1 MMSTSTSSAPPPPP
15 PLRAG
20 SLIGLPARV
29 GQILTAPRAAME
41 RIDRE
46 GGGLT
51 DALWLVAVGS
61 VTFRIAQLVEAAL
74 GATESTS
81 GAFMRVAA
89 VVSNELVGAAWIVL
103 PAAILVTILAGARRD
118 SARDLEL
125 GAACYAPY
133 FAVRAVARALEAVT
147 GGHPLPPLASEIPA
161 VGAALVVLARAVLV
175 ARARVG
181 ALDGGPPGGVPSEG
195 AARPRPRRAALVA
208 GLAVMA
214 VAGVGLAGNAAW
226 SSRNLKELLPI
237 RHGQTAPAFTLERA
251 DGTRGK
257 ISLSALRGRVVV
269 LDFWATWC
277 PPCLAMLPT
286 LHELHAEWS
295 DRGVA
300 FVGVNSDGGIEPDAL
315 REFLTQHAVPY
326 PVGIDEGDVGSLY
339 KVRSLPTLFVIGKD
353 GTIRASFV
361 GLTRKATLTDALEAA
376 SH

>member
-1 MMSTSTSSAPPPPP
+1 MTSTSSAPVPPPP
-15 PLRAG
+15 IRAG
-20 SLIGLPARV
+20 SLLGLPARV

-74 GATESTS
+74 GLTESTS

-103 PAAILVTILAGARRD
+103 PAAILVTIFAGARRD

-133 FAVRAVARALEAVT
+133 FAVRAVARALEAVM

-161 VGAALVVLARAVLV
+161 VAAALVVLARAVLV
-175 ARARVG
+175 ARERVG
-181 ALDGGPPGGVPSEG
+181 APEGGAPEGGAPEG
-195 AARPRPRRAALVA
+195 GAVPRPPRVALVA

-226 SSRNLKELLPI
+226 SSRNVKELLPI

-251 DGTRGK
+251 DGTRGQ
-257 ISLSALRGRVVV
+257 ISLAALRGRVVV

-286 LHELHAEWS
+286 LHELNAEWS

-300 FVGVNSDGGIEPDAL
+300 FVGVNSDGGIDPEAL
-315 REFLTQHAVPY
+315 RAFLTQHAVPY
-326 PVGIDEGDVGSLY
+326 PVGIDEGDIGSLY

-376 SH
+376 SR

>member
-1 MMSTSTSSAPPPPP
+1 MSAPVSASPPP

-29 GQILTAPRAAME
+29 GQLLTAPRAAME

-51 DALWLVAVGS
+51 DALWLVALGS

-74 GATESTS
+74 GLTESTS

-89 VVSNELVGAAWIVL
+89 VVSNELVGAAWVVL
-103 PAAILVTILAGARRD
+103 PAAILVTILAGVRRD

-161 VGAALVVLARAVLV
+161 AAAALVVLARAVLV

-181 ALDGGPPGGVPSEG
+181 APEGGPPEGGSPRG
-195 AARPRPRRAALVA
+195 AGPRPALVA

-251 DGTRGK
+251 DGTPGQ
-257 ISLSALRGRVVV
+257 ISLAALRGQVVV
-269 LDFWATWC
+269 VDFWATWC

-286 LHELHAEWS
+286 LHELDAEWS
-295 DRGVA
+295 GRGVS
-300 FVGVNSDGGIEPDAL
+300 FVGVNSDGGIEPEAL
-315 REFLTQHAVPY
+315 RAFLTQHAVPY
-326 PVGIDEGDVGSLY
+326 PVGIDEGDIGSLY

-353 GTIRASFV
+353 GTIRDSFV
-361 GLTRKATLTDALEAA
+361 GVTAKSTLERALARAA
-376 SH
+376 AR

>member
-1 MMSTSTSSAPPPPP
+1 MMSTSNASAPPPPI
-15 PLRAG
+15 RAG
-20 SLIGLPARV
+20 SLIGLPARI
-29 GQILTAPRAAME
+29 GQIVTAPRAAMA

-61 VTFRIAQLVEAAL
+61 VTFRIAQLLEAAL

-133 FAVRAVARALEAVT
+133 FVVRGLVRALEAVT
-147 GGHPLPPLASEIPA
+147 GHELLPPLASELAAGA
-161 VGAALVVLARAVLV
+161 VALGALVAAVRV
-175 ARARVG
+175 ARARGTLPPEGVTPAD
-181 ALDGGPPGGVPSEG
+181 AL
-195 AARPRPRRAALVA
+195 RPRRAALAA
-208 GLAVMA
+208 GLGVMA
-214 VAGVGLAGNAAW
+214 VAGVGLAGNATW
-226 SSRNLKELLPI
+226 STRNFKELLPI
-237 RHGQTAPAFTLERA
+237 RHGQIAPAFTLARA
-251 DGTRGK
+251 DGTRGQ
-257 ISLSALRGRVVV
+257 ISLAALRGRVVV

-286 LHELHAEWS
+286 LHELDAEWS

-300 FVGVNSDGGIEPDAL
+300 FVGVNSDGGIEPEAL
-315 REFLTQHAVPY
+315 RAFLTQHAVPY
-326 PVGIDEGDVGSLY
+326 PVGIDEGDIGSLY

-376 SH
+376 SR

>member
-1 MMSTSTSSAPPPPP
+1 MTSNAVPPPPP
-15 PLRAG
+15 IRGG
-20 SLIGLPARV
+20 SVFGLPARV

-51 DALWLVAVGS
+51 DALWLVVVGS
-61 VTFRIAQLVEAAL
+61 VTFRIAQLLEAAL

-118 SARDLEL
+118 SSRDLEL

-133 FAVRAVARALEAVT
+133 FTVRALARALEAVT
-147 GGHPLPPLASEIPA
+147 GGNPLPQLASEIPA
-161 VGAALVVLARAVLV
+161 VAAALVVLARAVLV

-181 ALDGGPPGGVPSEG
+181 APQGASPEG
-195 AARPRPRRAALVA
+195 AVVSRPPRAALVA

-214 VAGVGLAGNAAW
+214 VAVVGLAGNATW
-226 SSRNLKELLPI
+226 SSRNFKELLPI
-237 RHGQTAPAFTLERA
+237 RHGQTAPAFTLARA
-251 DGTRGK
+251 DGTRGQ
-257 ISLSALRGRVVV
+257 ISLAALRGRVVV

-300 FVGVNSDGGIEPDAL
+300 FVGVNSDGGIEPEAL
-315 REFLTQHAVPY
+315 RAFLTQHAVPY
-326 PVGIDEGDVGSLY
+326 PVGIDEGDIGSLY

-376 SH
+376 SR

>member
-1 MMSTSTSSAPPPPP
+1 MSTSTSSAPPPPP

-161 VGAALVVLARAVLV
+161 V
-175 ARARVG
+175 
-181 ALDGGPPGGVPSEG
+181 
-195 AARPRPRRAALVA
+195 
-208 GLAVMA
+208 
-214 VAGVGLAGNAAW
+214 
-226 SSRNLKELLPI
+226 
-237 RHGQTAPAFTLERA
+237 
-251 DGTRGK
+251 
-257 ISLSALRGRVVV
+257 
-269 LDFWATWC
+269 
-277 PPCLAMLPT
+277 
-286 LHELHAEWS
+286 
-295 DRGVA
+295 
-300 FVGVNSDGGIEPDAL
+300 
-315 REFLTQHAVPY
+315 
-326 PVGIDEGDVGSLY
+326 
-339 KVRSLPTLFVIGKD
+339 
-353 GTIRASFV
+353 
-361 GLTRKATLTDALEAA
+361 
-376 SH
+376 